1 MAKTITD
8 VLKEQT
14 KDILSEESLQEIE
27 TVFNE
32 AIEAKAQ
39 LQVESALA
47 QQDEDHANKV
57 SALLEAIDNDHTA
70 KLEKI
75 VEAID
80 ADRTAKLAAI
90 VEKYETSLNESA
102 GTFKES
108 VVGNISDYLDLYLE
122 ETFPQDMLEE
132 AVNNKRAGNVLAEMR
147 QLLGVDM
154 ALAQDTIKDAVID
167 GKLRIDESSKQ
178 LAETKQ
184 VNESLN
190 EKVSQLEAAL
200 VLEQKTRNLD
210 EDQAKYAQKVLSDK
224 PAEFILENFDYTMKL
239 FSKNAEEEL
248 ETLREEATATTEV
261 VDRPIVESV
270 EPVSEPI
277 VQEQNSQDPMFGHYM
292 GELGKY

>member
-1 MAKTITD
+1 MAKSITD

-292 GELGKY
+292 GELGK